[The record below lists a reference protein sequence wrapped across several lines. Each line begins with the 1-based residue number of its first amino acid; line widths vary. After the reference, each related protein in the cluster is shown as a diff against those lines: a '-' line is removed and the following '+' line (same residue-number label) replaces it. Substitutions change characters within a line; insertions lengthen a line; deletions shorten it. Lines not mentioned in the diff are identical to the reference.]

1 MNIEGSIYE
10 CVEQLRDLIIEETV
24 EGRSNR
30 VLHDVITK
38 CTFLAA
44 MENHMNLLLTECNPI
59 LIFDCFRVKS
69 VLQKFYDGKLAYD
82 LSDINIGIPTDLY
95 PEIARLGFQQT
106 EIRNVLQNNKFYED
120 KIFLDE
126 WKKANPKTKQHIL

>member
-10 CVEQLRDLIIEETV
+10 CVEQLCDLLIEETV
-24 EGRSNR
+24 DGRSYR

-59 LIFDCFRVKS
+59 LIFDCFRVRS

-95 PEIARLGFQQT
+95 PEIAKLGFQQT
-106 EIRNVLQNNKFYED
+106 AIRNVLQNNKFYED

>member
-10 CVEQLRDLIIEETV
+10 CVEQLRDLLIEETV
-24 EGRSNR
+24 DGRSYR

-59 LIFDCFRVKS
+59 LIFDCFRVRS

-95 PEIARLGFQQT
+95 PEIAKLGFQQT
-106 EIRNVLQNNKFYED
+106 AIRNVLQNNKFYED

>member
-10 CVEQLRDLIIEETV
+10 CVEQLRDLLIEETV
-24 EGRSNR
+24 DGRSYR

>member
-1 MNIEGSIYE
+1 MNIEGSINE
-10 CVEQLRDLIIEETV
+10 CVEQLRDLFIEETV
-24 EGRSNR
+24 DVRSYR
-30 VLHDVITK
+30 VMHDVNTK

-44 MENHMNLLLTECNPI
+44 MENHMTLLLTKCNPI

-69 VLQKFYDGKLAYD
+69 VLQKFYYEKLAYG

-95 PEIARLGFQQT
+95 PEIAKLGFQQT
-106 EIRNVLQNNKFYED
+106 KIRNVLQNNKFYKD

>member
-1 MNIEGSIYE
+1 MNIEGSINE
-10 CVEQLRDLIIEETV
+10 CVEQLRDLFIEETV
-24 EGRSNR
+24 DVRSYR
-30 VLHDVITK
+30 VMHDVITK

-44 MENHMNLLLTECNPI
+44 MENHMTLLLTKCNPI
-59 LIFDCFRVKS
+59 LIFDCFRVK
-69 VLQKFYDGKLAYD
+69 LAYG

-95 PEIARLGFQQT
+95 PEIAKLGFQQT
-106 EIRNVLQNNKFYED
+106 KIRNVLQNNKFYKD